1 MLKTNNCVMILL
13 NTDFFSIGGMYMA
26 IMSSRLI
33 RHQICIEE
41 LRKLGA
47 KVISIQGIMFYVKFK
62 IKNTKLS
69 YMYHIKTDNTY
80 YLERIKPY
88 FMTIGDFD
96 SEEDIIDTIK
106 IDLEQFENA
115 MNSKNFN
122 DFIEVDKS
130 ITKLVR
136 YFEDL
141 YLYYNVSKDD
151 MNTIKEEVNILLE
164 KILAI
169 KENSQ
174 RVYYKKDP
182 DVLK

>member
-1 MLKTNNCVMILL
+1 
-13 NTDFFSIGGMYMA
+13 MA

-33 RHQICIEE
+33 RHQFCIEE

-88 FMTIGDFD
+88 FMTIGDFN
-96 SEEDIIDTIK
+96 SEEDIIDIIK
-106 IDLEQFENA
+106 IDLEQFKNA

-130 ITKLVR
+130 LTKLVR

-141 YLYYNVSKDD
+141 FLYYNVSKDD
-151 MNTIKEEVNILLE
+151 INTVQKEVNHLLE
-164 KILAI
+164 KIVDI
-169 KENSQ
+169 KEKSQ
-174 RVYYKKDP
+174 RIYHKKDP

>member
-1 MLKTNNCVMILL
+1 
-13 NTDFFSIGGMYMA
+13 MA

-41 LRKLGA
+41 LKDLGA
-47 KVISIQGIMFYVKFK
+47 KVISVQGVMFYVKFK
-62 IKNTKLS
+62 IKDIKIS

-88 FMTIGDFD
+88 FMTIGDYE
-96 SEEDIIDTIK
+96 SEEDIIDIIK
-106 IDLEQFENA
+106 IDLEQFTNA

-122 DFIEVDKS
+122 DFIDIDRR

-141 YLYYNVSKDD
+141 YLYYNVPKDD
-151 MNTIKEEVNILLE
+151 LTIIKDEVDTILDTILE
-164 KILAI
+164 I
-169 KENSQ
+169 KDRSK
-174 RVYYKKDP
+174 RVYHKKDP
-182 DVLK
+182 ESFK

>member
-1 MLKTNNCVMILL
+1 
-13 NTDFFSIGGMYMA
+13 MA

-41 LRKLGA
+41 LRQLGA

-62 IKNTKLS
+62 VKDTKIS
-69 YMYHIKTDNTY
+69 YMYHVKTDNTY

-88 FMTIGDFD
+88 FMSIGDYH
-96 SEEDIIDTIK
+96 SEEDVIDIIK
-106 IDLEQFENA
+106 IDLEQFKNA

-122 DFIEVDKS
+122 EFIDVDQS

-141 YLYYNVSKDD
+141 YLYYNVKKDD
-151 MNTIKEEVNILLE
+151 LGIIKDEVNIILD
-164 KILAI
+164 KILEI
-169 KENSQ
+169 KGRSE
-174 RVYYKKDP
+174 RVYHKKDP
-182 DVLK
+182 ESFK

>member
-1 MLKTNNCVMILL
+1 
-13 NTDFFSIGGMYMA
+13 MA

-41 LRKLGA
+41 LRQLGA

-62 IKNTKLS
+62 INETKLS

-88 FMTIGDFD
+88 FMTIGDFQ
-96 SEEDIIDTIK
+96 SEEDIIDIIK
-106 IDLEQFENA
+106 IDLEQFTNA
-115 MNSKNFN
+115 MNSKNFDN
-122 DFIEVDKS
+122 FIEIDKS
-130 ITKLVR
+130 MTKLVR

-151 MNTIKEEVNILLE
+151 MGTIKEEVGHLLD
-164 KILAI
+164 KIIAI
-169 KENSQ
+169 KDNSQ
-174 RVYYKKDP
+174 RVYHKKDP
-182 DVLK
+182 EVLK

>member
-1 MLKTNNCVMILL
+1 
-13 NTDFFSIGGMYMA
+13 MA

-62 IKNTKLS
+62 IKDTKLS

-88 FMTIGDFD
+88 FMTIGDFQ
-96 SEEDIIDTIK
+96 SEEDIIDVIK
-106 IDLEQFENA
+106 IDLEQFTNA

-122 DFIEVDKS
+122 NFIQIDKS

-141 YLYYNVSKDD
+141 FLYYNVSKDD
-151 MNTIKEEVNILLE
+151 LNTIQDEVDLLLN
-164 KILAI
+164 KIIEI
-169 KENSQ
+169 KNKSK

>member
-1 MLKTNNCVMILL
+1 
-13 NTDFFSIGGMYMA
+13 MA

-41 LRKLGA
+41 LRQLGA

-62 IKNTKLS
+62 IKDTKIS
-69 YMYHIKTDNTY
+69 YMYHVKTDNTY

-88 FMTIGDFD
+88 FMCIGDYQ
-96 SEEDIIDTIK
+96 SEEDVIDIIK
-106 IDLEQFENA
+106 IDLEQFRNA

-122 DFIEVDKS
+122 EFIDVDQS

-151 MNTIKEEVNILLE
+151 LGTIKDEVGVILD
-164 KILAI
+164 KIMAI
-169 KENSQ
+169 KGRSE
-174 RVYYKKDP
+174 RVYHKKDP
-182 DVLK
+182 DSFK

>member
-1 MLKTNNCVMILL
+1 
-13 NTDFFSIGGMYMA
+13 MA

-41 LRKLGA
+41 LRELGA

-62 IKNTKLS
+62 IKDTKIS
-69 YMYHIKTDNTY
+69 YMYHVKTDNTY

-88 FMTIGDFD
+88 FMCIGDYQ
-96 SEEDIIDTIK
+96 SEEDVIDIIK
-106 IDLEQFENA
+106 IDLEQFKNA

-122 DFIEVDKS
+122 EFIDVDKS

-151 MNTIKEEVNILLE
+151 LGTIKDEVGVIID
-164 KILAI
+164 KIMEI
-169 KENSQ
+169 KGRSE
-174 RVYYKKDP
+174 RVYHKKDP
-182 DVLK
+182 ESFK